1 MPEQSFGDRA
11 RERVLSRYPEWETW
25 PHQLRG
31 VFIILPIVGSL
42 EEAMDMSGTNLE
54 DYANKYHSFWTA
66 VEEYFENRGFRVGI
80 TTKNK
85 PFKNPVSH
93 QQLLYL
99 YAQNL
104 AAIMLVNPAAV
115 TPAQRQI
122 MEKLGIQK
130 LSDYKSVGGSTGKD
144 VSNGPVK
151 PSKAPP
157 NPRGDSDAGD
167 SGLGQYS
174 A

>member
-11 RERVLSRYPEWETW
+11 RERVISRYPEWDSW
-25 PHQLRG
+25 PHQLKG
-31 VFIILPIVGSL
+31 VFVILPIAGSI
-42 EEAMDMSGTNLE
+42 EEAMNLAGTHLE

-66 VEEYFENRGFRVGI
+66 AEEYFDNGGFRVGI
-80 TTKNK
+80 TSRNK

-93 QQLLYL
+93 QQLLYI

-104 AAIMLVNPAAV
+104 AAIMLVNPSIV

-144 VSNGPVK
+144 ADKDPAK
-151 PSKAPP
+151 PSKSPP
-157 NPRGDSDAGD
+157 NPRGDSDVGN
-167 SGLGQYS
+167 SGMEQFS